1 MTNLRLRQGFLLVP
15 NMCILGKQ
23 YPICAS
29 LCGLWVAPYSC
40 SYSIFKTNLLPSFYI
55 PLSSRLHAYTVLSV
69 IGGAEVQTVQ
79 LQFRSFKPGISHF
92 PSLVFRFQTFTNKM
106 ADTVDFSIA
115 VRPNDLE
122 AVPGIVKGIVEKAN
136 ALSPGDETARHAL
149 LIQAR
154 SLVQALETPR
164 ETMTKHTWAQVR
176 MALGKLLFWN
186 LSNLNYYEAR
196 RGYRFGHRC

>member
-1 MTNLRLRQGFLLVP
+1 
-15 NMCILGKQ
+15 
-23 YPICAS
+23 
-29 LCGLWVAPYSC
+29 
-40 SYSIFKTNLLPSFYI
+40 
-55 PLSSRLHAYTVLSV
+55 
-69 IGGAEVQTVQ
+69 
-79 LQFRSFKPGISHF
+79 
-92 PSLVFRFQTFTNKM
+92 M

-115 VRPNDLE
+115 VRPNDFD

-176 MALGKLLFWN
+176 MTLSKMCLWN
-186 LSNLNYYEAR
+186 LSNLDNNPAGR
-196 RGYRFGHRC
+196 RHRFGHRC

>member
-1 MTNLRLRQGFLLVP
+1 
-15 NMCILGKQ
+15 
-23 YPICAS
+23 
-29 LCGLWVAPYSC
+29 
-40 SYSIFKTNLLPSFYI
+40 
-55 PLSSRLHAYTVLSV
+55 
-69 IGGAEVQTVQ
+69 
-79 LQFRSFKPGISHF
+79 
-92 PSLVFRFQTFTNKM
+92 M

-115 VRPNDLE
+115 VRPNDLD

-176 MALGKLLFWN
+176 MTRSKMLFRI
-186 LSNLNYYEAR
+186 LSNLDNYQAGR
-196 RGYRFGHRC
+196 RHRSGYRC

>member
-1 MTNLRLRQGFLLVP
+1 M
-15 NMCILGKQ
+15 
-23 YPICAS
+23 
-29 LCGLWVAPYSC
+29 
-40 SYSIFKTNLLPSFYI
+40 
-55 PLSSRLHAYTVLSV
+55 H
-69 IGGAEVQTVQ
+69 TVQ
-79 LQFRSFKPGISHF
+79 AQFRSFPLGTSTF
-92 PSLVFRFQTFTNKM
+92 LSFVFRFQAFTNKM

-136 ALSPGDETARHAL
+136 SLSPGDETARHAL

-176 MALGKLLFWN
+176 MTLSKSLFWN
-186 LSNLNYYEAR
+186 ASNLNYYEAR